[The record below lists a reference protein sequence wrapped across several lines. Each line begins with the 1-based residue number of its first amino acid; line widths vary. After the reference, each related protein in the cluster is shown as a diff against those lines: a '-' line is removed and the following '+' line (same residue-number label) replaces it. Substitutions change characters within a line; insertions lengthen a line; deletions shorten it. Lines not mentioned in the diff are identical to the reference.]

1 MAFVEIDGK
10 MRAVMN
16 YKRAMEDD
24 AILLQELTQ
33 SEDLQ
38 YRSLKD
44 IGRSDDTIFAL
55 LFSPDEETFP
65 SIRINID
72 ILTKRQLATL
82 IAERLDTPL
91 RTLTRM
97 NKDDLKKMLASL
109 NRNSL

>member
-10 MRAVMN
+10 MRAIMN

-24 AILLQELTQ
+24 AVILQELTQ

-38 YRSLKD
+38 YHSLRD
-44 IGRSDDTIFAL
+44 SGRSDDTIFAV
-55 LFSPDEETFP
+55 LFSADEETLP

-82 IAERLDTPL
+82 IAERLGSPL

-97 NKDDLKKMLASL
+97 NKDDLMKLLASL
-109 NRNSL
+109 NRKTF